1 MFAGEG
7 NLCLEVKDAGYHA
20 VATDIVYAESF
31 EDLLKGLKTNPFD
44 ITTTSGLAYL
54 CYIELNLDF
63 CVQGWYTIYIYI
75 SKNIWCNVYIYRNPA
90 YLWISSNI
98 FIDHS
103 HPLPFKVHGDRMKK
117 MLYNCFYGWVICVI
131 CLDISSRM

>member
-63 CVQGWYTIYIYI
+63 CVQGVVYNIYIYQKIFGATYI
-75 SKNIWCNVYIYRNPA
+75 SIE
-90 YLWISSNI
+90 LL
-98 FIDHS
+98 H
-103 HPLPFKVHGDRMKK
+103 
-117 MLYNCFYGWVICVI
+117 ICG
-131 CLDISSRM
+131 

>member
-63 CVQGWYTIYIYI
+63 CVQGVVYNIYIYQKIFGATYI
-75 SKNIWCNVYIYRNPA
+75 SIELLHICGSVHIYI
-90 YLWISSNI
+90 
-98 FIDHS
+98 
-103 HPLPFKVHGDRMKK
+103 
-117 MLYNCFYGWVICVI
+117 
-131 CLDISSRM
+131 